1 MTFPFGETFDCLD
14 EAVLASK
21 AQQFAKILKPG
32 DICLLYGS
40 IGAGK
45 TFFTSNVFEALGGD
59 AKYVGS
65 PTFTLVNVYPLNETQ
80 VYHVD
85 LYRLDGVVEQDDVS
99 QDLWMNPGQGH
110 SFIEW
115 AERLDSWQPESGYN
129 IFLEHLDQG
138 RSLKIEP
145 IKGS

>member
-1 MTFPFGETFDCLD
+1 MTIPFGEVIRCPD
-14 EAVLASK
+14 EASLALR
-21 AQQFAKILKPG
+21 AREFAKFLKPG

-45 TFFTSNVFEALGGD
+45 TFFTSNVFSALGG
-59 AKYVGS
+59 KSEYVGS
-65 PTFTLVNVYPLNETQ
+65 PTFTLVNVYPLNEIK

-85 LYRLDGVVEQDDVS
+85 LYRLEGVVEQDDVS
-99 QDLWMNPGQGH
+99 QDLWMEPGQGY

-115 AERLDSWQPESGYN
+115 AERLEDWRPESGYS
-129 IFLEHLDQG
+129 IHLEHLDQG

-145 IKGS
+145 VQAS

>member
-1 MTFPFGETFDCLD
+1 VTFPFGEVLECHD
-14 EAVLASK
+14 EASLALK
-21 AQQFAKILKPG
+21 AQEFSKILKPG

-45 TFFTSNVFEALGGD
+45 TYFTSKVFEALGGQVE
-59 AKYVGS
+59 YVGS
-65 PTFTLVNVYPLNETQ
+65 PTFTLVNVYPFNKVQ

-85 LYRLDGVVEQDDVS
+85 LYRLEGVVEQDDVS
-99 QDLWMNPGQGH
+99 QDLWMDPGQGY

-115 AERLDSWQPESGYN
+115 AERLDSWVPESGYR
-129 IFLEHLDQG
+129 ITLSHLDHG

-145 IKGS
+145 I